1 MPRVAVKD
9 EAKGKGG
16 VGQGWR
22 KGTSRMLSFTVARAI
37 VRKLK
42 LKSKKEWKEWC
53 KAGQRPCNIPS
64 DPYKVLT

>member
-9 EAKGKGG
+9 AKGKGRG
-16 VGQGWR
+16 MGWR
-22 KGTSRMLSFTVARAI
+22 GGTMLPFAVAKAI